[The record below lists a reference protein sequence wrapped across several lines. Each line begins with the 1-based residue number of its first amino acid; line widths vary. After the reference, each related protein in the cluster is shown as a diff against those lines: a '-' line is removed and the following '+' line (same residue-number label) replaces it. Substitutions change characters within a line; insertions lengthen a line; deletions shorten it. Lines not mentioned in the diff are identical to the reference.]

1 MTANTRERDV
11 LIQTLRATT
20 IVQTVLHAWVCQ
32 GGSKSAQQALTWRT
46 LEAHAG
52 AEPPSLE
59 ASLVTILAK
68 LPAS

>member
-1 MTANTRERDV
+1 MSIPYPDLQGYCSSADSATR
-11 LIQTLRATT
+11 
-20 IVQTVLHAWVCQ
+20 AWVCQ
-32 GGSKSAQQALTWRT
+32 GGSKDAQQALTWRT

-59 ASLVTILAK
+59 ASRVTILAK